1 MTLASSG
8 PRIILD
14 RSSLHESQDRSVI
27 AISSLPVIL
36 LHPAQAGALPGA
48 LLG

>member
-8 PRIILD
+8 PRIILG

-27 AISSLPVIL
+27 AISYLPVI